1 MVKRLG
7 AASRYRGSETSA
19 GGTETMSTP
28 ARSAASASSSV
39 ITRSMVSC
47 RLPFIA
53 RRSATVGRLRAP
65 VLAMPTPGS

>member
-1 MVKRLG
+1 
-7 AASRYRGSETSA
+7 
-19 GGTETMSTP
+19 MSTP

-65 VLAMPTPGS
+65 VLAMRYTWIMTFPPSTRTG